1 MRRREY
7 LATVGVWALAGCG
20 EARNTPG
27 GDPNS
32 AGPGPTAAGT
42 DAESVRN
49 VRDYG
54 AVGNGESDDR
64 PAIQAAIDDAGDGDT
79 VYLPTPE
86 AYYNVSRRPSKRD
99 TIVIDGDAH
108 ADRLTLE
115 GTGPDTVVKM
125 EDAPGGNYALVRLLS
140 PADYTVRI
148 RDLVLD
154 GNKANVGDAW
164 PSFCLLARDNGAAAT
179 GDVRIENVELRN
191 SVGHGA
197 DIQFGGVTM
206 TRCTARG
213 NRRHGFG
220 FNTGYSGLHSPRPVL
235 EHSLA
240 TKNATGDGGY
250 YNLDMSTGELYM
262 HDCVLVGG
270 VNGFK
275 ISDDARTLVAERI
288 RARDG
293 SNAAF
298 RSTGPDE
305 TTSVEFG
312 DVVVSG
318 YGSYFRLNGPET
330 YELQDG
336 TSLIVTDCAA
346 DKEAQL
352 YLTDSAT
359 LDASNAAVYSNRAN
373 SAAGFESDTGANGS
387 VISEYYVY
395 DNDDGPTGSLANVTI
410 DQMEERD
417 VTDIDGVP
425 TADEVGAWSR
435 SWRVPVP
442 LW

>member
-1 MRRREY
+1 
-7 LATVGVWALAGCG
+7 
-20 EARNTPG
+20 
-27 GDPNS
+27 
-32 AGPGPTAAGT
+32 
-42 DAESVRN
+42 
-49 VRDYG
+49 
-54 AVGNGESDDR
+54 
-64 PAIQAAIDDAGDGDT
+64 
-79 VYLPTPE
+79 
-86 AYYNVSRRPSKRD
+86 
-99 TIVIDGDAH
+99 
-108 ADRLTLE
+108 
-115 GTGPDTVVKM
+115 
-125 EDAPGGNYALVRLLS
+125 
-140 PADYTVRI
+140 
-148 RDLVLD
+148 
-154 GNKANVGDAW
+154 
-164 PSFCLLARDNGAAAT
+164 
-179 GDVRIENVELRN
+179 
-191 SVGHGA
+191 
-197 DIQFGGVTM
+197 
-206 TRCTARG
+206 
-213 NRRHGFG
+213 
-220 FNTGYSGLHSPRPVL
+220 
-235 EHSLA
+235 
-240 TKNATGDGGY
+240 
-250 YNLDMSTGELYM
+250 M

-318 YGSYFRLNGPET
+318 FGSYFRLNGPET

-442 LW
+442 LWRPAWPFTTAGRPGRSPCQVPSRLTRRAMSCVSRPPSVPSTYGRNAGSNGYVATAVATNRRARS